1 MVAAESPT
9 RASPSPR
16 ELSTS
21 PQQERYPP
29 VITSTES
36 DDSDTTLTHQR
47 KRQRHSQGIK
57 VIPSYTLKVSSS
69 LREWGDWK
77 KDIERVFE
85 GDPGLYQTGGQK
97 ILKALDYL
105 DSYLKSLWYT
115 YSEQKGDKYTKKWS
129 TFIHWTRDN
138 IQHGQNATAT
148 LYEQRNDAKQ
158 LSNKSPVQF
167 NAYLAAIERDLP
179 QQDEAA
185 SAMMFYSKLTKE
197 LKKQFKTSDIPI
209 PDTRAQCVAVA
220 QRIWEGLHGSD
231 ERKGLHGSDKSKGLT
246 NMTPK
251 PDPATGPKYPCIG
264 SERDRKDQ
272 YHQDHC
278 SRD

>member
-1 MVAAESPT
+1 MAQMEDRLRALES
-9 RASPSPR
+9 
-16 ELSTS
+16 
-21 PQQERYPP
+21 
-29 VITSTES
+29 
-36 DDSDTTLTHQR
+36 R
-47 KRQRHSQGIK
+47 KRQRPTEDPDDDEYLGRQEHDQTGESPTNHQRTLSRHSTIQPSIELEDSESSSSGTLTHRRKRQRYRRGIK
-57 VIPSYTLKVSSS
+57 VTPSYTLKVSSS

-158 LSNKSPVQF
+158 LSNKSPV
-167 NAYLAAIERDLP
+167 
-179 QQDEAA
+179 
-185 SAMMFYSKLTKE
+185 
-197 LKKQFKTSDIPI
+197 
-209 PDTRAQCVAVA
+209 
-220 QRIWEGLHGSD
+220 
-231 ERKGLHGSDKSKGLT
+231 
-246 NMTPK
+246 
-251 PDPATGPKYPCIG
+251 
-264 SERDRKDQ
+264 
-272 YHQDHC
+272 
-278 SRD
+278 